1 MKKAFL
7 MLPTTTPLAT
17 QPLSVTGAHQPDF
30 AAPGV
35 QESLTA
41 TQQRA
46 TALYAQR
53 NASQITIDKSPPH
66 KDKVRLEIHGVPHTT
81 ALASPKGIW
90 RHYTDADHL
99 GEILARG
106 ELVAGTTGYVYMEHS
121 LYREDYP
128 DLTGVF
134 LTRPEFSA
142 RAVGVNNRYFVDL
155 ELPEGA
161 GLLDL
166 SAGIF
171 LVPGTP
177 RELRLPIHI
186 VGAGIVTDG

>member
-1 MKKAFL
+1 MKKAIL
-7 MLPTTTPLAT
+7 MLPMTTPLAT
-17 QPLSVTGAHQPDF
+17 QPLPITGAHQPDF

-35 QESLTA
+35 RESLAA
-41 TQQRA
+41 TQLRA
-46 TALYAQR
+46 AALCAQR
-53 NASQITIDKSPPH
+53 GDPQITIDKSPPR
-66 KDKVRLEIHGVPHTT
+66 KDKVRLEIHGVPRST

-90 RHYTDADHL
+90 RHYTDAAYFN
-99 GEILARG
+99 EILAKG

-134 LTRPEFSA
+134 LTRPEFGA

-155 ELPEGA
+155 ELPEEA

-177 RELRLPIHI
+177 KELHLPIHI